1 MRRHLLTLAAAA
13 LLSCLGAGC
22 ASPQAVRDS
31 AANTAQLMRQVEPE
45 VERFR
50 TAVQVGDADIAATV
64 AAARVKDEARHIWVN
79 QQLRFESAAG
89 NTKRL
94 DLYGQMKHVSDSLLA
109 DDEAFLASKAKIE
122 AEMASLLKPLP
133 ATGPKL
139 TKAVEA
145 VLVLG
150 QDRSARAQFE
160 EALDVWKAVVAST
173 KENRDK
179 LKKANKTP

>member
-1 MRRHLLTLAAAA
+1 MRHLLALAAAA
-13 LLSCLGAGC
+13 LLSCLGTGC

-31 AANTAQLMRQVEPE
+31 SANTAQLMRLVEPE
-45 VERFR
+45 VESFR

-64 AAARVKDEARHIWVN
+64 ASARVKDEAARTWLN
-79 QQLRFESAAG
+79 QQVRFDGAAG

-94 DLYGQMKHVSDSLLA
+94 DLYTQMKTVSDSLLA

-122 AEMASLLKPLP
+122 AEMAGLLKPLP

-150 QDRSARAQFE
+150 QARSARAQFE

-179 LKKANKTP
+179 LKKATNTP

>member
-1 MRRHLLTLAAAA
+1 MRHLLTLAAAA
-13 LLSCLGAGC
+13 LLSCLAGC
-22 ASPQAVRDS
+22 ASTQAVRDS
-31 AANTAQLMRQVEPE
+31 SANTAQLMRQVEPE
-45 VERFR
+45 VEKFR
-50 TAVQVGDADIAATV
+50 IAVQVGDTAIAATV
-64 AAARVKDEARHIWVN
+64 AAARMEDEKRRIWLN
-79 QQLRFESAAG
+79 QQVRFDSAAG

-94 DLYGQMKHVSDSLLA
+94 DLYVQMKSVSDSLLA

-122 AEMASLLKPLP
+122 TELDSLFKSLP

-139 TKAVEA
+139 SKAVEA

-179 LKKANKTP
+179 LKKATKVP

>member
-1 MRRHLLTLAAAA
+1 MRLQLALAAAV
-13 LLSCLGAGC
+13 LFSCLGAGC
-22 ASPQAVRDS
+22 ASTQAVRDS
-31 AANTAQLMRQVEPE
+31 SANTAQLMRQVEPE
-45 VERFR
+45 VDRFR

-64 AAARVKDEARHIWVN
+64 AAARVKDEAARIWLN
-79 QQLRFESAAG
+79 QQVRFDSAAG

-94 DLYGQMKHVSDSLLA
+94 DLYAQMKSVSDSLLA

-122 AEMASLLKPLP
+122 VEMTGLLKPLP

-139 TKAVEA
+139 SKAVA
-145 VLVLG
+145 TVLVLG

-160 EALDVWKAVVAST
+160 EALDVWKAVIAST

-179 LKKANKTP
+179 LKKATKTP

>member
-1 MRRHLLTLAAAA
+1 MRHLLALAAANLA
-13 LLSCLGAGC
+13 ISLCAGC
-22 ASPQAVRDS
+22 ASTQAVRNS
-31 AANTAQLMRQVEPE
+31 SANTAQLMRQVEPE
-45 VERFR
+45 VEEFR
-50 TAVQVGDADIAATV
+50 TAVQVGDAAILAEV
-64 AAARVKDEARHIWVN
+64 AAARVKDEAARIWLN
-79 QQLRFESAAG
+79 QQLRFDGAAG

-94 DLYGQMKHVSDSLLA
+94 DLYAQMKAVSDSLLA

-122 AEMASLLKPLP
+122 AELAGFLKPLP

-145 VLVLG
+145 VLVLA

-179 LKKANKTP
+179 LKKATKTP

>member
-1 MRRHLLTLAAAA
+1 MKHLLSLTAAV
-13 LLSCLGAGC
+13 LLSCLGVGC
-22 ASPQAVRDS
+22 ASTQAIRDS

-45 VERFR
+45 VEKFR

-64 AAARVKDEARHIWVN
+64 AAARVKDEAARIWLN
-79 QQLRFESAAG
+79 QQLRLDSAAG

-94 DLYGQMKHVSDSLLA
+94 DLYAQMKSASDSLLA
-109 DDEAFLASKAKIE
+109 DDEAFMASKAKIE
-122 AEMASLLKPLP
+122 AEMNGFLKSLP
-133 ATGPKL
+133 ATGFKL
-139 TKAVEA
+139 TMAVEA

-160 EALDVWKAVVAST
+160 ETMVVWKAVVSST

-179 LKKANKTP
+179 LKKATESP

>member
-1 MRRHLLTLAAAA
+1 MRYLLALAAAA

-22 ASPQAVRDS
+22 ASTQAARDS
-31 AANTAQLMRQVEPE
+31 SANSAQLMRQVEPE

-50 TAVQVGDADIAATV
+50 TAVQVGDADIVATV
-64 AAARVKDEARHIWVN
+64 AAARVQDEAARIWLN
-79 QQLRFESAAG
+79 QQIRFDSAAG

-94 DLYGQMKHVSDSLLA
+94 DLYAKMKSVSDSLLA

-139 TKAVEA
+139 TEAVEA

-160 EALDVWKAVVAST
+160 EAQDVWKAVVAST